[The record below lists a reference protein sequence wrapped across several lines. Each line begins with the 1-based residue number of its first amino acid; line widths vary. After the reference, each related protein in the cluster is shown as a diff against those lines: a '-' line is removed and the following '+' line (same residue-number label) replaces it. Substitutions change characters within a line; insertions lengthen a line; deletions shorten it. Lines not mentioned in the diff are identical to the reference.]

1 LCLLLDCFLFVVF
14 KIHWLEWTKIVQIL
28 LFFSLIS
35 QLYFLA
41 FVGGF
46 SKQYLIMT
54 FTVFFFK
61 YDYRHATE
69 TFLIDYF
76 FISIIFVKVSL
87 CFYRSPMFKKIDVW
101 WSSVQVIFIEIQKD
115 HWSLSLCLLLDCFLF
130 VVFKIHWLEWTK
142 IVQILLFFSL
152 ISQLYFLAFV
162 GGFFL
167 RNFM

>member
-1 LCLLLDCFLFVVF
+1 MIHIEYMVKILILLIIQSNIC
-14 KIHWLEWTKIVQIL
+14 IISC
-28 LFFSLIS
+28 LFFSIGPLIILTCSVKLLRFAFS
-35 QLYFLA
+35 QT
-41 FVGGF
+41 

-61 YDYRHATE
+61 YDYRNATE

-115 HWSLSLCLLLDCFLF
+115 HWSLSSKNRFEGRC
-130 VVFKIHWLEWTK
+130 
-142 IVQILLFFSL
+142 
-152 ISQLYFLAFV
+152 Y
-162 GGFFL
+162 
-167 RNFM
+167 